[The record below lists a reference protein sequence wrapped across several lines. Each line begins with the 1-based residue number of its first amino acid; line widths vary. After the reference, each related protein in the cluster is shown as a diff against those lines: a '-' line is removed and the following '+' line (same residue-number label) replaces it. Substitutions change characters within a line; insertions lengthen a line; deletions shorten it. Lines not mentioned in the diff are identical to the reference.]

1 MMTWNYSNPERIA
14 ITLVIATVVGGAS
27 LMAGAAIWLLLMTSH
42 V

>member
-1 MMTWNYSNPERIA
+1 MMTWTHLNSERIA